1 MKECP
6 NKGRKILKEVRAQAT
21 DTSKDK
27 FKATGRRTDDDDDDD
42 EEE

>member
-6 NKGRKILKEVRAQAT
+6 GKGRKTLREAE